1 MNQVMNTMATKSSIF
16 IIAGMHRS
24 GTSLT
29 ASLLQK
35 IGVNIGENLVGPAY
49 GNIKGHFENVDFVEF
64 HKAILRSQ
72 GIDDLGCTLAK
83 KLVVSDEYVAPAK
96 KIINH
101 SQIHSIWGWKD
112 PRTTLFLNFW
122 LNLLPDANVICVYRS
137 PWEVVDSLYRRAT
150 DERLF
155 NNPEMAVQM
164 WIHYNRKVLEFHQD
178 FPQRCL
184 LVHVDAVG
192 NRAKDFVD
200 TINHKFDVTLA
211 SPPVD
216 NFEKSLLV
224 NEILQTHR
232 PSLIEKYF
240 PEALEVY
247 RELEIKSL
255 HLNSGL
261 TVSDAEVISLSS
273 SLSLPFQDWLEI
285 RKLEKQ
291 KKIIKLE
298 LEQWQNQFQEAQS
311 KAIRLETELGATQ
324 VKLAG
329 TEAQFQ
335 EALTKVLDLET
346 QLGATQVKLAGTEA
360 QFQEALT
367 KVLDLETKL
376 GATQVKLAGTE
387 AQFQEALAKVLE
399 LETELG
405 ATQVKLAGTETQFTE
420 ALAKVLELETEL
432 GATQVK
438 LAGTEAQFQE
448 ALTKVLELET
458 KLGTTQVKLAG
469 SETQFTEAL
478 AKVLDLETELG
489 ATQVKLVGTE
499 AQFEEALKKILEL
512 EENLGTTQG
521 ELQAKEFVLQEFTDK
536 FTAREHELSSTKIE
550 FTATMSQL
558 DRARWE
564 SQEYL
569 AEINS
574 IKSSKLWKI
583 RQKLLSFKQSLL
595 NIPPQ
600 FIFALDAPVSWDI
613 FTENLQ
619 ISGWLFHNKIGIK
632 AVRARI
638 GEAIFDSE
646 YEIFR
651 GDVSFAYPQIADAL
665 KSGFVIEVEAPAG
678 RHKLLLEAQDI
689 NGKWHLVNSYSLSV
703 STIQAAFDVPV
714 EPQQRQGQI
723 LFAGWCCHPEQKVTK
738 LTLSC
743 GDIDV
748 DCAFGLRRKDVGE
761 VFPDWVNSSESGFEA
776 LVNLPPGIWH
786 ISLKAQLENGEILSF
801 QSPKILTVLGYTI
814 RDKVADKLQELSRFS
829 TAINQRMAERKQRLG
844 RVIPLPWEIAKV
856 LRQVAAIYRQ
866 QKQLN
871 LSGELH
877 PPESFIVPQPID
889 RYDAWLAVNQ
899 WNETAHNYLISRL
912 ELCPVNLPKISIVM
926 PVYNPPLEFL
936 EMAIGSVINQVYQN
950 WELCIADDFSTDE
963 NVAVHLKKWELKD
976 SRIRVTFRTE
986 NGNISAATN
995 SAAALATGDFILFLD
1010 NDDELTPDALGEVAL
1025 YLASHPETDFLYSDD
1040 DKIDTEGHR
1049 FAPQF
1054 KPDWSPELLL
1064 SYMYLGHLCVVRNTI
1079 FAQIGGLRLGF
1090 EGSQDYDFALR
1101 ATEVSRQVGH
1111 LPLVLYHWRT
1121 APGSTAISG
1130 AAKPAS
1136 FAAGQKAIQEAL
1148 ERRNIQGKIYQP
1160 DWANKENLGIF
1171 SQQFPD
1177 HGPSVTIIIPTKN
1190 QLTLLKGCID
1200 SLAKTTYQNY
1210 QVVVIDNESDDPKT
1224 REYLKQLPHQVLP
1237 IKNAGGKFSFAAINN
1252 RAVAQTESDYILF
1265 LNNDTEVINPRWLS
1279 QMVGYLQF
1287 SGVGAVGARLLYPDG
1302 KIQHAGVIHGLHHG
1316 LAGHAFKLM
1325 PSDNRGY
1332 LSLAMVTRNYSA
1344 VTAACMLTPRQLFL
1358 ELGGFDE
1365 QNFAVAYNDVDYGYR
1380 LLEKGYRSVYCPTA
1394 ELLHREG
1401 TSRGFDDHP
1410 QEVAAYR
1417 RKYAGKIDGFYN
1429 PHLSL
1434 DDEYFHIQPVRLL
1447 VGQEIGKSHQQ
1458 PGQKTD
1464 KFCPKLLM
1472 CSNSLDFTGA
1482 PLHQYEIAVQLA
1494 EQGII
1499 KPIIFCVTDGPL
1511 REVYEQHGIE
1521 VIVRDHPLEHIYQRD
1536 AYDRAINNFAQE
1548 VKNYN
1553 IDVIYVNTLENF
1565 FMVDIANQ
1573 LGISSVWN
1581 VHESDPWQTYFD
1593 RFGPEI
1599 AARALEC
1606 FRFPYQVIFV
1616 ADATRDRYL
1625 QLNSHHNF
1633 KVIHNGLDLSR
1644 LDRSG
1649 TSDLTRQNLGIAST
1663 DVVILVLGTVCDR
1676 KGQQDLIKA
1685 LSYLPEKWH
1694 NQIKCFIVGDRPS
1707 LYSNKLAAMISALPA
1722 ELQQRITLVSETPE
1736 TAKYYKSADIFVCT
1750 SRVESFPRVIL
1761 EAMAYDLPIIT
1772 TPVFGIKEQVRPGI
1786 NGLFYTPEQ
1795 PEELATSLLSL
1806 LEDNALRQ
1814 RLADNAKYVL
1824 KSLNT
1829 FEEMTQAYCQIFLA
1843 AYLNRKQTVNNQEF
1857 KLHFNHTKSP

>member
-1 MNQVMNTMATKSSIF
+1 MNTTTTKSAIF
-16 IIAGMHRS
+16 IVAGMHRS

-64 HKAILRSQ
+64 HKSILRSQ
-72 GIDDLGCTLAK
+72 GIDDLGYTLK
-83 KLVVSDEYVAPAK
+83 KELIVPDDYVEQAK

-101 SQIHSIWGWKD
+101 SKSNSIWGWKD

-122 LNLLPDANVICVYRS
+122 LNLLPDANVIFVYRS

-150 DERLF
+150 DNALF
-155 NNPEMAVQM
+155 DSPEMAVQM
-164 WIHYNRKVLEFHQD
+164 WINYNRKVLEFEQK
-178 FPQRCL
+178 FPGRSL

-192 NRAKDFVD
+192 KRAKDFVE
-200 TINHKFDVTLA
+200 TINHKFNVSLA
-211 SPPVD
+211 SPPLD
-216 NFEKSLLV
+216 NFEESLLV

-232 PSLIEKYF
+232 PSLIDQYF
-240 PEALEVY
+240 PEALAVY
-247 RELEIKSL
+247 RELEIKAL
-255 HLNSGL
+255 NLNSGL
-261 TVSDAEVISLSS
+261 AVTDAEVMNPSASVS
-273 SLSLPFQDWLEI
+273 WPFQDWLEI

-291 KKIIKLE
+291 EKIIKLE
-298 LEQWQNQFQEAQS
+298 LEEWQTGFQEAQT
-311 KAIRLETELGATQ
+311 KALRLETELGDTQ

-335 EALTKVLDLET
+335 AALAKVLGLET
-346 QLGATQVKLAGTEA
+346 ELGDTQA
-360 QFQEALT
+360 
-367 KVLDLETKL
+367 
-376 GATQVKLAGTE
+376 KLAGTE
-387 AQFQEALAKVLE
+387 AQFQEALAKVLG

-405 ATQVKLAGTETQFTE
+405 DTQA
-420 ALAKVLELETEL
+420 
-432 GATQVK
+432 K
-438 LAGTEAQFQE
+438 LAGTEAQFQA
-448 ALTKVLELET
+448 ALAKVLGLET
-458 KLGTTQVKLAG
+458 KLGDTQAKLG
-469 SETQFTEAL
+469 GTETQFQAAL
-478 AKVLDLETELG
+478 AKILGLETELG
-489 ATQVKLVGTE
+489 ATQGEVQIKE
-499 AQFEEALKKILEL
+499 AQ
-512 EENLGTTQG
+512 
-521 ELQAKEFVLQEFTDK
+521 LQEFTDK
-536 FTAREHELSSTKIE
+536 FKARENEFISTKVE
-550 FTATMSQL
+550 FKEAIIRLERLQSENQ
-558 DRARWE
+558 
-564 SQEYL
+564 QYL
-569 AEINS
+569 TEITS
-574 IKSSKLWKI
+574 LKSSKLWKI
-583 RQKLLSFKQSLL
+583 RERLLNFKQTLL
-595 NIPPQ
+595 NLPPQ
-600 FIFALDAPVSWDI
+600 FFFSLDTPKNWDI
-613 FTENLQ
+613 YTENLQ
-619 ISGWLFHNKIGIK
+619 IAGWLFHNKITIT
-632 AVRARI
+632 AIRARI
-638 GEAIFDSE
+638 GAENFPGFYGID
-646 YEIFR
+646 R
-651 GDVSFAYPQIADAL
+651 GDVSAAYPQIADAV
-665 KSGFVIEVEAPAG
+665 KSGFMIEVKAPAG
-678 RHKLLLEAQDI
+678 RHNVLLEAQDSK
-689 NGKWHLVNSYSLSV
+689 GKWHLVKAYALSV
-703 STIQAAFDVPV
+703 STIKAAFDVPV

-738 LTLSC
+738 LTLCC
-743 GDIDV
+743 GDINV

-776 LVNLPPGIWH
+776 LVNLPPGTWQ

-801 QSPKILTVLGYTI
+801 QSSKTLTILGYTI
-814 RDKVADKLQELSRFS
+814 WDKVAEKSQELSRFS
-829 TAINQRMAERKQRLG
+829 AAISQRMAERKQRLG
-844 RVIPLPWEIAKV
+844 RIMPMPWEIAKV
-856 LRQVAAIYRQ
+856 LRQVATIYRQ

-871 LSGELH
+871 LSGDLH
-877 PPESFIVPQPID
+877 PPESFVIPQPID
-889 RYDAWLAVNQ
+889 NYDAWLAVNQ
-899 WNETAHNYLISRL
+899 WNETAQNYLISRL
-912 ELCPVNLPKISIVM
+912 ELWAGNLPKISVVM

-936 EMAIGSVINQVYQN
+936 DMAIASVIKQVYQN
-950 WELCIADDFSTDE
+950 WELCIADDYSTDQA
-963 NVAVHLKKWELKD
+963 VAETLKKWAATD
-976 SRIRVTFRTE
+976 SRIRITFRTE

-995 SAAALATGDFILFLD
+995 SAAELATGDFILFLD

-1025 YLASHPETDFLYSDD
+1025 YLATHPETDFLYSDD
-1040 DKIDTEGHR
+1040 DKIDTDGHR

-1064 SYMYLGHLCVVRNTI
+1064 SYMYLGHLCVVSSKI
-1079 FAQIGGLRLGF
+1079 FTQIGGLRLGF

-1136 FAAGQKAIQEAL
+1136 FAAGKQAIEEAL
-1148 ERRNIQGKIYQP
+1148 QRRNIQGKIYQP
-1160 DWANKENLGIF
+1160 DWASKENLGIF

-1177 HGPSVTIIIPTKN
+1177 DGPSVTIIIPTKN

-1200 SLAKTTYQNY
+1200 SLSKTTYQNY
-1210 QVVVIDNESDDPKT
+1210 QVVVIDNESDDAKT
-1224 REYLKQLPHQVLP
+1224 LEYLKQLHHQVLP
-1237 IKNAGGKFSFAAINN
+1237 IKNVGGKFSFAAINN
-1252 RAVAQTESDYILF
+1252 RAVEQIQSDYILF
-1265 LNNDTEVINPRWLS
+1265 LNNDTEAINPRWLS

-1401 TSRGFDDHP
+1401 TSRGFDDNP
-1410 QEVAAYR
+1410 KEVAAYR
-1417 RKYAGKIDGFYN
+1417 RKYAGKVDGFYN

-1434 DDEYFHIQPVRLL
+1434 DDEYFRIQPVRLL
-1447 VGQEIGKSHQQ
+1447 GQETGKNYQQ
-1458 PGQKTD
+1458 KGQSTNKI
-1464 KFCPKLLM
+1464 CPKLLM

-1494 EQGII
+1494 SQGII
-1499 KPIIFCVTDGPL
+1499 KPIVFCVTDGPL
-1511 REVYEQHGIE
+1511 REVYTQQGIE
-1521 VIVRDHPLEHIYQRD
+1521 VIIRDHPLEHIYQRD
-1536 AYDRAINNFAQE
+1536 AYDQAIRNFAEE
-1548 VKNYN
+1548 VKNYD

-1565 FMVDIANQ
+1565 FMVDVANQ

-1593 RFGPEI
+1593 RFGSEI

-1633 KVIHNGLDLSR
+1633 KVIHNGLDLTR
-1644 LDRSG
+1644 LDRSI
-1649 TSDLTRQNLGIAST
+1649 TSDLARKNLGVAPD
-1663 DVVILVLGTVCDR
+1663 DVVILVLGTVCER
-1676 KGQQDLIKA
+1676 KGQQDLIQA

-1694 NQIKCFIVGDRPS
+1694 NQIRCFIVGDRPS
-1707 LYSNKLAAMISALPA
+1707 LYSQKLAAMVNELP
-1722 ELQQRITLVSETPE
+1722 EKLQQRVSLVAETPE
-1736 TAKYYKSADIFVCT
+1736 TAKYYKAADIFVCT

-1795 PEELATSLLSL
+1795 PQELATSLLSL
-1806 LEDNALRQ
+1806 LEDRTLRQ
-1814 RLADNAKYVL
+1814 RFSENAQYVL

-1829 FEEMTQAYCQIFLA
+1829 FAEMTEAYSQIFLA
-1843 AYLNRKQTVNNQEF
+1843 AYLNRKQAINDEI
-1857 KLHFNHTKSP
+1857 KLFLNHTKSS